1 MKRSSNLMKTDS
13 FKEKQVSS
21 FALNEVYTKETS
33 DHEEHEHDSTGSE
46 KEQIG
51 GKLSKIEQEAYEQG
65 FAAGEEAG
73 RALGLRKLDPTEK
86 LLLKMIQEMN
96 GLKMLILKE
105 TEEDILTIA
114 LAVARRILG
123 QEIRLDPEILLN
135 TIQKAIK
142 KIGQTEK
149 ISIRLHPDDF
159 ALLSQDADQVIHP
172 LHNDILLK
180 FEADIGLSLGD
191 CIVEGEDR
199 IVDARRQQQF
209 NLLEET
215 LRGTEER

>member
-21 FALNEVYTKETS
+21 FALNEVYAKETG
-33 DHEEHEHDSTGSE
+33 DRGEHEDDSTRSD

-65 FAAGEEAG
+65 FSAGEEAG

-86 LLLKMIQEMN
+86 LLLKMIQEIN

-105 TEEDILTIA
+105 TEEDMLTIA

-123 QEIRLDPEILLN
+123 QEIRLDPGILLN

-149 ISIRLHPDDF
+149 ITVRLHPDDF
-159 ALLSQDADQVIHP
+159 EMLAQDVDGMIHP
-172 LHNDILLK
+172 LHKDIVLQ

-191 CIVEGEDR
+191 CIVEGEER

-215 LRGTEER
+215 LRGTDTR